1 MNIENELTHVFTQ
14 AIENA
19 VPEIDPDI
27 PWVNTRAPRMD
38 PRIIQLN
45 AEIRNLQRLLKMEQ
59 ELATTKLD
67 VALWI
72 FLGMLLGIFF
82 MLILTF

>member
-1 MNIENELTHVFTQ
+1 MNPYRPLP
-14 AIENA
+14 
-19 VPEIDPDI
+19 PEQPI
-27 PWVNTRAPRMD
+27 WRRAPRMD

-72 FLGMLLGIFF
+72 FLGMLLGVFF
-82 MLILTF
+82 MLILAF